1 MQSYEDA
8 VLKVVMWWSDKSFRA
23 VMNQNNGDNSQQGGI
38 VSALMNMASLKA
50 QDAVSDEQIKKFE
63 SKLTD
68 LLMNAGKFDRTL
80 SVDYDPCE
88 MLYRA
93 AEFSGIDTYC
103 FPCKSY
109 TRIDDQNNAYAKYQ
123 YGAQEVKL

>member
-23 VMNQNNGDNSQQGGI
+23 VMNQNNGDNSQQGGV
-38 VSALMNMASLKA
+38 VSALMNMVSLKA

-88 MLYRA
+88 MLYKA
-93 AEFSGIDTYC
+93 AEFAGIDTYC
-103 FPCKSY
+103 FPCKSH
-109 TRIDDQNNAYAKYQ
+109 TRIDEQNNAYAKYQ